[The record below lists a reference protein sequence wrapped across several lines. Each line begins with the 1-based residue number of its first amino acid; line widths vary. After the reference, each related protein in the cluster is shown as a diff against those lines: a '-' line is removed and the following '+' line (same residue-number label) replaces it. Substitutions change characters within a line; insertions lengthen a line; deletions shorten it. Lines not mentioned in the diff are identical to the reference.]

1 MDDSEKTYVCTC
13 YGTSHLQVKDV
24 LEISEFVTTSH
35 HDQPSFI
42 YFGEKRIEQAPV
54 INHSDQE
61 LILLEKLVAAFLL
74 SKNRIG
80 TIEANLQSQITLIHQ
95 INPDID
101 PLIKD
106 S

>member
-1 MDDSEKTYVCTC
+1 MFTC
-13 YGTSHLQVKDV
+13 YGTSYLQVKDSP
-24 LEISEFVTTSH
+24 EISEIVTTSH
-35 HDQPSFI
+35 HDQPRFI
-42 YFGEKRIEQAPV
+42 YFGEKRIEQVPG
-54 INHSDQE
+54 IDHSDQE